1 MIQLLLLHRLLTVFG
16 IVVKSHDSEMCSK
29 EVFSISSLTSKSI
42 YISSHSLLLV
52 SVKKHDSQNMVQMNT
67 ENL

>member
-16 IVVKSHDSEMCSK
+16 IVVKSHDLEMCSR
-29 EVFSISSLTSKSI
+29 EVFCISSLTSKSI